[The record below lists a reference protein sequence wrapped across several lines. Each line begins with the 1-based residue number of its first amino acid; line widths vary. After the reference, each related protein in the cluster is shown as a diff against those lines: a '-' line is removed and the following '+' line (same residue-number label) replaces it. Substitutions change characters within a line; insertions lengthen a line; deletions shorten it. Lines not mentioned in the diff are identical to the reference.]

1 MNEAIITGLVAL
13 AVCLVNNWF
22 TMRATAKAQTDTITI
37 INYKIQQLT
46 EKVEEH
52 NQLIT
57 RVYECEKV
65 GELQDAELK
74 HLNERLKAVEGK
86 A

>member
-1 MNEAIITGLVAL
+1 MSDALITGIVAI
-13 AVCLVNNWF
+13 AVCLVNNYF
-22 TMRATAKAQTDTITI
+22 MMRQSAKAQTDTITI

-52 NQLIT
+52 NNLVT

-65 GELQDAELK
+65 GELQEAELK
-74 HLNERLKAVEGK
+74 RLNERIKIVEGK
-86 A
+86 G

>member
-1 MNEAIITGLVAL
+1 MSEAIITGLVAI

-37 INYKIQQLT
+37 INFKIQQLA

-52 NQLIT
+52 NQLVT

-74 HLNERLKAVEGK
+74 RLNERMKIVESK
-86 A
+86 